1 MQCIEMGGQWTTKKG
16 TKAGNGL
23 EFHYREF
30 MKLLWPH
37 IVWHD
42 WANLQLKCYLEYRII
57 GQLGPASSGK
67 SFIPAACALA
77 DYYVFP
83 NETTVLVSSTT
94 RESLEMR
101 VLGEIK
107 KLHKIAKSN
116 CSWLPGHLI
125 EGRQRIITDPKSSA
139 IEGRDFRNGLLGVPC
154 KIGQNFQGIQEYVGI
169 KNKRLRLIADELQF
183 LNRSF
188 IDGISNM
195 NKNPDFKC
203 VGSGNPKD
211 TSDAL
216 GVLCEPAAHLG
227 GWDGGLDQ
235 IPKTKTWEIR
245 FPRGICIQLV
255 GTDSPNLDGKL
266 GIDLITQEQIN
277 TDIAFYGEDSLQ
289 FSMMDMGRMPR
300 GMASKRVLTRQMCLK
315 FQALEEPVWK
325 DSNRTRIGFLDAAY
339 IGSGGDRC
347 VFGEMQFGEEAV
359 ALDGSTVVSNLIRQD
374 KKVDRNRQLIALI
387 ETMVVPIKQDTDQL
401 SEDQIATFVKEQC
414 ENRHIPPENF
424 FFDSG
429 MKSSLV
435 SSFARIW
442 SNRVVPIDC
451 GGKPSEKT
459 VSHEIDIKCCD
470 FYSKYITELWYSV
483 RQCVE
488 SRQFRGMTEDVM
500 MEFCAREYGK
510 VAGNKIEVEPKDK
523 MKIKTSRSP
532 DLADAVA
539 VGLEGARRLG
549 FVIRRLTNPNQ
560 VQQDDKWK
568 TQLRQRAQ
576 DLVKAHTL
584 NYAA

>member
-1 MQCIEMGGQWTTKKG
+1 
-16 TKAGNGL
+16 
-23 EFHYREF
+23 
-30 MKLLWPH
+30 
-37 IVWHD
+37 
-42 WANLQLKCYLEYRII
+42 
-57 GQLGPASSGK
+57 
-67 SFIPAACALA
+67 
-77 DYYVFP
+77 
-83 NETTVLVSSTT
+83 
-94 RESLEMR
+94 
-101 VLGEIK
+101 
-107 KLHKIAKSN
+107 
-116 CSWLPGHLI
+116 
-125 EGRQRIITDPKSSA
+125 
-139 IEGRDFRNGLLGVPC
+139 
-154 KIGQNFQGIQEYVGI
+154 
-169 KNKRLRLIADELQF
+169 
-183 LNRSF
+183 
-188 IDGISNM
+188 
-195 NKNPDFKC
+195 
-203 VGSGNPKD
+203 
-211 TSDAL
+211 
-216 GVLCEPAAHLG
+216 
-227 GWDGGLDQ
+227 
-235 IPKTKTWEIR
+235 
-245 FPRGICIQLV
+245 
-255 GTDSPNLDGKL
+255 
-266 GIDLITQEQIN
+266 
-277 TDIAFYGEDSLQ
+277 
-289 FSMMDMGRMPR
+289 MMDMGRMPR

-510 VAGNKIEVEPKDK
+510 VAGKKMEVEPKDK